1 VIPITYRRPF
11 MEENKTKILVIDDEE
26 DVMYCLKN
34 FLSRKGYIT
43 DGALNGEEALKK
55 LSDNEDTDLILL
67 DIIMPGLKGTE
78 IARIVREKY
87 PKIKIIL
94 VTAFPRESVLLKDND
109 LPVDA
114 ILTKPFR
121 IHEICDKLQEIINQP
136 ETTEGQ
142 KNLDTEIDT
151 RILFIKARILFVE
164 PSIEVS
170 EFLNNEFKELSLR
183 GQYYDLHFAT
193 NETDL
198 FNKIKLSEP
207 DIIIFETSYLDK
219 LNPSLPTK
227 ILLDYKKTC
236 DVVSFDLA
244 STVEN
249 NAALEKLYHRI
260 RELCIKYG
268 LVAIR

>member
-1 VIPITYRRPF
+1 

-43 DGALNGEEALKK
+43 DGALTGEEALNK
-55 LSDNEDTDLILL
+55 LSHEEIDLILL
-67 DIIMPGLKGTE
+67 DIIMPGLKGTD

-94 VTAFPRESVLLKDND
+94 VTAFPRESVVLTDND

-114 ILTKPFR
+114 IVTKPIR
-121 IHEICDKLQEIINQP
+121 IHEIYDKLQEIINQP
-136 ETTEGQ
+136 ENSEGT
-142 KNLDTEIDT
+142 KNLGSEIDT
-151 RILFIKARILFVE
+151 HILFLKARILFVE
-164 PSIEVS
+164 PSIEVC
-170 EFLNNEFKELSLR
+170 EFLNNEFKELSVR

-193 NETDL
+193 DEKDL
-198 FNKIKLSEP
+198 FTKIKLSEP
-207 DIIIFETSYLDK
+207 DIVIFEASYLET
-219 LNPSLPTK
+219 LNPELPTK
-227 ILLDYKKTC
+227 ILLDYKKTS

-244 STVEN
+244 STVEDN
-249 NAALEKLYHRI
+249 TALEKLYRRI